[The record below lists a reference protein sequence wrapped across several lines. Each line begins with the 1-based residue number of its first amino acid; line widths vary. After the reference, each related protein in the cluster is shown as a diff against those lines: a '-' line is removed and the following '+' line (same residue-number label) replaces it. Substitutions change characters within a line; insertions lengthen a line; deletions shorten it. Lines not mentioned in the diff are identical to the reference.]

1 MSNALV
7 IADGTTARPRIP
19 YFFWL
24 GARRTQQTNARQTDN
39 VVYLE
44 SSYIPTGTADL
55 WRRTKSGLRA
65 G

>member
-1 MSNALV
+1 MSSAFT
-7 IADGTTARPRIP
+7 ASGTTARPRIT
-19 YFFWL
+19 YFYWL
-24 GARRTQQTNARQTDN
+24 NARRAQQRRVQQTGDN

-55 WRRTKSGLRA
+55 WRRTKPGLRA